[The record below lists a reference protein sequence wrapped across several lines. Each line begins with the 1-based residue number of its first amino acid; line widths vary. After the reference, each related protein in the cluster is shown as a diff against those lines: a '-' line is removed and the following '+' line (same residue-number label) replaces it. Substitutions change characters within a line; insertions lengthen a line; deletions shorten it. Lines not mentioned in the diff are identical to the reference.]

1 MSPLFGRRTGTRLMS
16 ILPMKVY
23 GRLLPRESIGLC
35 YHVVSDA
42 ALPHVRHL
50 YRYKSSAQ
58 FEADL
63 VYLQRRY
70 RVVTYDELVKAR
82 EDGTAAGRNL
92 VHVSFD
98 DGYAECFS
106 VIRPLLLKH
115 GVPCTFFVTTDVL
128 DNRRMLDFNRVSL
141 CLEAMEG
148 MGEGEVRSVLSEIAA
163 EGGHRM
169 TTAAE
174 FAVWIRRSIRDPDSG
189 ASAVLDRLCRRLEV
203 DVAAFLRDRRPY
215 MTSDEVRQMA
225 SEGFTIGGH
234 TRTHRHMGTARRP
247 EWVEEEIV
255 VSSRI
260 AAELS
265 GARRVPFAF
274 PYDAEGMEVPFM
286 RDLLARHPDIGPL
299 FGTAQLRPEEHFI
312 VNRMLADSP
321 PAKGRARSNL
331 PGLLR
336 GAYLEEMLRRAGS
349 RGEVAQ

>member
-16 ILPMKVY
+16 IVPMRVY
-23 GRLLPRESIGLC
+23 GRLIPRESLGLC
-35 YHVVSDA
+35 YHVVSDE

-50 YRYKSSAQ
+50 YGYKNTAQ

-63 VYLQRRY
+63 VYLQRNH
-70 RVVTYDELVKAR
+70 RVVSYDELVKAR

-98 DGYAECFS
+98 DGYTECFS
-106 VIRPLLLKH
+106 IIRPLLLKH
-115 GVPCTFFVTTDVL
+115 GVPCTFFVTTDAL

-148 MGEGEVRSVLSEIAA
+148 MGEGEVRAALGEVAA

-174 FAVWIRRSIRDPDSG
+174 FGVWSRRAIRDPDAG
-189 ASAVLDRLCRRLEV
+189 GSAVLDRLCRRLGV
-203 DVAAFLRDRRPY
+203 DVAGFLRDRRPY
-215 MTSDEVRQMA
+215 MTSDEVRRMA
-225 SEGFTIGGH
+225 ADGFTIGGH
-234 TRTHRHMGTARRP
+234 TRSHRHMGTARRP
-247 EWVEEEIV
+247 EWVEEEIA

-265 GARRVPFAF
+265 GAQRVPFAF
-274 PYDAEGMEVPFM
+274 PYDADGMDPAFV
-286 RDLLARHPDIGPL
+286 RGLVARHPEIWPL
-299 FGTAQLRPEEHFI
+299 FGTAQLRPDERFM

-321 PAKGRARSNL
+321 PAKGRPRSNL

-336 GAYLEEMLRRAGS
+336 GAYLEEMLRRKRE
-349 RGEVAQ
+349 RGEEAS